1 MMNRSV
7 LRQGNL
13 FSLKHTAQ
21 SIDIYF
27 VAGRR
32 LGVMLITQ
40 LLQELYRSQLKRQ

>member
-21 SIDIYF
+21 SIDIFCCGSPFRSY
-27 VAGRR
+27 ANHTT
-32 LGVMLITQ
+32 ITGTIPVPA
-40 LLQELYRSQLKRQ
+40 